1 MTLPLAILF
10 LIMAVGCYSISQLQQ
25 HGKLKWG
32 NYAYGFWGTN
42 SSWLKYKPVSNEGF
56 ALVPA
61 PDTWYYQ
68 LNKLK
73 YKEKFF
79 LSATWLAFTTDGY
92 HFMQFWMFN
101 FLSLS
106 VTLFYGWN
114 WWIFGGV
121 MIKIRLINWLTRKLF
136 SK

>member
-1 MTLPLAILF
+1 MTLLLAILF

-25 HGKLKWG
+25 HGQLKWG
-32 NYAYGFWGTN
+32 KEGTGFWGYD
-42 SSWLKYKPVSNEGF
+42 SDKRKYTSKIPL
-56 ALVPA
+56 A
-61 PDTWYYQ
+61 
-68 LNKLK
+68 K
-73 YKEKFF
+73 
-79 LSATWLAFTTDGY
+79 TWLVFLTDGY

>member
-1 MTLPLAILF
+1 MTLLATLF
-10 LIMAVGCYSISQLQQ
+10 LILAVGCYAISQLQQ
-25 HGKLKWG
+25 HGGLKWMHPM
-32 NYAYGFWGTN
+32 NTLGFWGEH
-42 SSWLKYKPVSNEGF
+42 SDERKYKPGTRE
-56 ALVPA
+56 P
-61 PDTWYYQ
+61 
-68 LNKLK
+68 
-73 YKEKFF
+73 KFF
-79 LSATWLAFTTDGY
+79 LSTTWLVFLTDGY

-121 MIKIRLINWLTRKLF
+121 MIGVRLANWAARKIF